1 MRKGVLAVVAT
12 AALLSASGALAASPA
27 GAGYGGQGGVQSD
40 VAGAGGGSGLP
51 FTGLDLTLLVIG
63 SLLLVVVGVTLRRAT
78 RVN

>member
-12 AALLSASGALAASPA
+12 AALLSASGALAGSPA
-27 GAGYGGQGGVQSD
+27 GHGYGGQAAVQSE
-40 VAGAGGGSGLP
+40 VAGAAGGGGLP

-78 RVN
+78 HAS